1 MKKTVLTFV
10 VLFVAQL
17 GFSGEL
23 DSILNKARV
32 LTEKKNYSEAI
43 REYENYI
50 KLSKGENL
58 KDVYIEVANCYFYQN
73 KKEVAVKYIKEA
85 ITKYG
90 FTEEDF
96 IYNSLLNENLSSYAL
111 SVVYDDYDK
120 LRQKYLVTV
129 K

>member
-58 KDVYIEVANCYFYQN
+58 KDVYIEVANCYF
-73 KKEVAVKYIKEA
+73 
-85 ITKYG
+85 
-90 FTEEDF
+90 
-96 IYNSLLNENLSSYAL
+96 
-111 SVVYDDYDK
+111 
-120 LRQKYLVTV
+120 
-129 K
+129 